1 MVRNFFKNRVGLFSL
16 GVLIM
21 SMVIGTNV
29 ASLAAQRHLAS
40 SRADMETSME
50 RLASGKRINSA
61 MDDAAGQAVVH
72 KLDAK
77 ITGLNQ
83 AVRNGNDG
91 ISLIK
96 VAEGALEEISG
107 ILNRMKELSVQA
119 ANGTY
124 ATQDLA
130 AMTAEFLAMYTEMTR
145 ITDATDFNGTA
156 VIGASANILI
166 QVGDSTANDTVTIAT
181 TDSANAALNV
191 SLGTVALATSAN
203 VMIDSAIVTLD
214 TQRGALGAV
223 ANSLEFAVS
232 NLMNRSENQAAARS
246 RIEDTDFAIES
257 ANLAKNQV
265 LQQAGTA
272 MLAQANASSQ
282 GVLSLL
288 K

>member
-119 ANGTY
+119 SNGTY

-166 QVGDSTANDTVTIAT
+166 QVGDSTASDTITIAT

-203 VMIDSAIVTLD
+203 IMIDSAIVTLD

-272 MLAQANASSQ
+272 MLAQANASGQ

>member
-1 MVRNFFKNRVGLFSL
+1 
-16 GVLIM
+16 M

-29 ASLAAQRHLAS
+29 ASLAAQRHLAN
-40 SRADMETSME
+40 SRADMEVSME

-61 MDDAAGQAVVH
+61 MDDAAGLTITH

-83 AVRNGNDG
+83 GVRNGNDA

-107 ILNRMKELSVQA
+107 ILDRMKELTVQG
-119 ANGTY
+119 ANATY
-124 ATQDLA
+124 VTADLA
-130 AMTAEFLAMYTEMTR
+130 AMSQEFVALYNEMDR
-145 ITDATDFNGTA
+145 ITNSTDFNGTA
-156 VIGASANILI
+156 VIGAAATLAF
-166 QVGDSTANDTVTIAT
+166 QVGDTNTTANDQISLVT
-181 TDSANAALNV
+181 TDSTNSALNV
-191 SLGTVALATSAN
+191 GITTPTLALAAN
-203 VMIDSAIVTLD
+203 DLVDLAIGIVD
-214 TQRGALGAV
+214 TQRGTLGAT
-223 ANSLEFAVS
+223 ANRLEFAVN
-232 NLMNRSENQAAARS
+232 NLMSRSENQAAARS
-246 RIEDTDFAIES
+246 RIEDTDFAVES